1 MCTGYRYDLL
11 AGAKVEGLCTCTC
24 HGMGVRGI
32 RGKSHMEN
40 MIYELDR
47 FRQAQLITH
56 HLLKNDGFSADDYPS
71 IGV

>member
-11 AGAKVEGLCTCTC
+11 AGAKVEGLCTCAC
-24 HGMGVRGI
+24 HGMETSGI

-47 FRQAQLITH
+47 FKQAQLITH
-56 HLLKNDGFSADDYPS
+56 ELLKNDGFTEDDYPR